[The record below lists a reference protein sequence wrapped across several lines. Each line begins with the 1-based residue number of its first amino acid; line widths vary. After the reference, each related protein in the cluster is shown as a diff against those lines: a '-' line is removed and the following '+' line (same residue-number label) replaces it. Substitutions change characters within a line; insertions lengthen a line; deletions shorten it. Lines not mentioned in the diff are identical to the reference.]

1 MLDICHSAS
10 VIPPPS
16 SSHISSKMAGSSIDV
31 DLLMEECDDM
41 PDLVDM
47 LPDGGKLPS
56 LIDQNTQELT
66 SKDPEEFVSVSI
78 SFYYSTS
85 EFMEKLLDN
94 CVNSGMCS

>member
-1 MLDICHSAS
+1 MVLNPCSISAIVHPS
-10 VIPPPS
+10 STPPPPPPPPS
-16 SSHISSKMAGSSIDV
+16 SSIISSKMAGPSMDV

-66 SKDPEEFVSVSI
+66 TKDPEEFVSVSFHSI
-78 SFYYSTS
+78 IRAPC
-85 EFMEKLLDN
+85 L
-94 CVNSGMCS
+94 